1 VILFATSEEHR
12 YTHDGLDGE
21 RDDLDVRVAAYEE
34 LLGRRGERGI
44 TYVFTD
50 FDRLSLW
57 RLAQA
62 AALFRELKQQECRV
76 LNDPAR
82 VPNRFGLLRL
92 LHHKRVNAFNAY
104 RVDEL
109 MLPQRWPVFLRME
122 GSHSK
127 PLSRLLNNAEE
138 LRESIGRAV
147 KMGAPASAL
156 LIVEYAAEP
165 VRPGLFRR
173 LSVFRV
179 GARLLGYTCAHETN
193 WIVKY
198 GTPGIAPPELY
209 EEEYAI
215 VRDNPYGDA
224 MRRCFDLASVEYGRI
239 DFGLVEGRPQIYEI
253 NTNPHMQLRPEPSPM
268 ARRNDSND
276 LFRENYLDALRALDA
291 GQGV

>member
-12 YTHDGLDGE
+12 YTHDGVDAE
-21 RDDLDVRVAAYEE
+21 RDDLNVRVAAYDE
-34 LLGRRGERGI
+34 LLGRRGDRGI
-44 TYVFTD
+44 TYVLTD

-62 AALFRELKQQECRV
+62 AGLYRELKQQGCRV
-76 LNDPAR
+76 LNDPAK
-82 VPNRFGLLRL
+82 VPTRFGLLRL
-92 LHHKRVNAFNAY
+92 LHHEGVNGFNAY

-127 PLSRLLNNAEE
+127 PLSRLLHNPEE

-156 LIVEYAAEP
+156 LIVEYSAEP

-173 LSVFRV
+173 LSVFRI
-179 GARLLGYTCAHETN
+179 GERLLGFTCAHEKH

-198 GTPGIAPPELY
+198 GTPGVAPPELY

-215 VRDNPYGDA
+215 VRDNPYGAA
-224 MRRCFDLASVEYGRI
+224 MRRCFDLAAVEYGRI
-239 DFGLVEGRPQIYEI
+239 DFGLVDAQPQIYEI
-253 NTNPHMQLRPEPSPM
+253 NTNPQVLLRQKPSP
-268 ARRNDSND
+268 APRRNDSVA
-276 LFRENYLDALRALDA
+276 LFRENYLDALRELDA
-291 GQGV
+291 G